1 MIRNDLD
8 SREVKDFK
16 VSEKIREALKQIATL
31 SLVNNYLIPFILIKR
46 WQIRVISYI
55 PFRSKTMYFQ
65 GLQSIVTVAP
75 YGV

>member
-1 MIRNDLD
+1 MLRRSHLFFCTESTTTNCMKSAKRMIRNDLD

-46 WQIRVISYI
+46 
-55 PFRSKTMYFQ
+55 
-65 GLQSIVTVAP
+65 
-75 YGV
+75 